1 MLPISKM
8 LTRIILI
15 SFLHFISILD
25 GFSQD
30 SSSNTFTPINN
41 RKKAITLGHVSLYT
55 GSLLILNQAW
65 YKDYPKTGIH
75 SFNDSKEWLQVDKI
89 GHGWSAYNLAR
100 LSAST
105 WEWGGLEH
113 RKAAITGTLSGFSFM
128 TVIEFL
134 DSRSAEWGW
143 SWSDMAANTF
153 GSGLYLGQELLWKE
167 QRIQY
172 KFSFHRV
179 NHKQPDLTQRA
190 DKLFGESLAERML
203 KDYNGQTYWL
213 SFNLRSFFPD
223 SKWPKW
229 LNMSLGYGA
238 EGLYGGF
245 ENRAYDKNGNVIFD
259 RRDISRNRAFYI
271 SPDIDLTKIKT
282 GKKWI
287 RTTLVML
294 NAIKIPAPA
303 LRLNS
308 KGQFRLDAIRF

>member
-1 MLPISKM
+1 M
-8 LTRIILI
+8 
-15 SFLHFISILD
+15 
-25 GFSQD
+25 
-30 SSSNTFTPINN
+30 
-41 RKKAITLGHVSLYT
+41 
-55 GSLLILNQAW
+55 
-65 YKDYPKTGIH
+65 DYPKTGIH

-100 LSAST
+100 LSSST
-105 WEWGGLEH
+105 WEWAGINS
-113 RKAAITGTLSGFSFM
+113 RKAAIAGTLSGFTFM
-128 TVIEFL
+128 SVIEFL

-143 SWSDMAANTF
+143 SWADMAANSL
-153 GSGLYLGQELLWKE
+153 GSGLYLGQEMLWKE

-179 NHKQPDLTQRA
+179 DHKQADLIQRA
-190 DKLFGESLAERML
+190 DNLFGESLAERML

-223 SKWPKW
+223 SKLPKW

-287 RTTLVML
+287 RTTLFML
-294 NAIKIPAPA
+294 NAIKVPAPA

-308 KGQFRLDAIRF
+308 KGQFRLDAIHF